1 MALNASTIL
10 PYDVV
15 TVTDTFADEGFLRS
29 ISEHVG
35 GSLVS
40 ATVEGST
47 AGAFVLTAVRTM
59 PTDRLPD
66 IAKKFVGAT
75 LTVTQK
81 EEWAAPAA
89 DGSREANVELSVGG
103 VPLKV
108 NAVQRLVTVAEGTRV
123 DVDGKVGSSIPFL
136 GDKIAKAA
144 EPMIGKA
151 LTIQA
156 GQAGKWIESRQ
167 G

>member
-1 MALNASTIL
+1 MALNASTTL
-10 PYDVV
+10 PHDVR
-15 TVTDTFADEGFLRS
+15 TVTETFANEDFLRS
-29 ISEHVG
+29 VSEHVG

-40 ATVEGST
+40 VTVDGDI
-47 AGAFVLTAVRTM
+47 AGAFVLTAVRTL

-66 IAKKFVGAT
+66 IAKKFVGAS
-75 LTVTQK
+75 LTVTQT
-81 EEWAAPAA
+81 ENWAAPAA
-89 DGSREANVELSVGG
+89 DGSREASVDLSVGG

-108 NAVQRLVTVAEGTRV
+108 NAVQRLVPVAEGTRV
-123 DVDGKVGSSIPFL
+123 DVDGKVSSSIPFL
-136 GDKIAKAA
+136 GDKIAKQA

-156 GQAGKWIESRQ
+156 SQAGKWIESRR

>member
-1 MALNASTIL
+1 MALNASTTL
-10 PYDVV
+10 PHDAK
-15 TVTDTFADEGFLRS
+15 TVTETFTDEGFLRS
-29 ISEHVG
+29 VSEHVG

-40 ATVEGST
+40 VTVEGST
-47 AGAFVLTAVRTM
+47 AGAFILTAVRTL

-66 IAKKFVGAT
+66 MAKKFVGQT

-81 EEWAAPAA
+81 ENWSSPAA
-89 DGSREANVELSVGG
+89 DGSREASVDLSVAG

-108 NAVQRLVTVAEGTRV
+108 AAQQRLVVIPEGTRV
-123 DVDGKVGSSIPFL
+123 EVDGTVSSSIPFL
-136 GDKIAKAA
+136 GDRIAKAA

-156 GQAGKWIESRQ
+156 GQAGKWIESH
-167 G
+167 

>member
-1 MALNASTIL
+1 MALTASTTL
-10 PYDVV
+10 PYDAA
-15 TVTDTFADEGFLRS
+15 TLTKTFTDEDFVRS

-40 ATVEGST
+40 LVVDGDI
-47 AGAFVLTAVRTM
+47 AGPFTLTAVRTL

-66 IAKKFVGAT
+66 MAKKLVGAS

-81 EEWAAPAA
+81 ESWEAPAA
-89 DGSREANVELSVGG
+89 DGSRTASIDLSIGG

-108 NAVQRLVTVAEGTRV
+108 NAVQRLVVVPEGTRT
-123 DVDGKVGSSIPFL
+123 DVEGSVSSSIPFL
-136 GDKIAKAA
+136 GDKIAKSA

-156 GQAGKWIESRQ
+156 TQAGKWIENN
-167 G
+167 

>member
-1 MALNASTIL
+1 MALNASTTL
-10 PYDVV
+10 SHDVR
-15 TVTDTFADEGFLRS
+15 TVTDTFANEDFLRNV
-29 ISEHVG
+29 SEHVG

-40 ATVEGST
+40 VTVDGDT
-47 AGAFVLTAVRTM
+47 AGAFVLTAVRTL
-59 PTDRLPD
+59 PTDRLPE

-81 EEWAAPAA
+81 ETWAAPAA
-89 DGSREANVELSVGG
+89 DGSRDANIDLSVGG

-108 NAVQRLVTVAEGTRV
+108 NAVQRLVAVPEGTRV
-123 DVDGKVGSSIPFL
+123 DVDGKVSSSIPFL
-136 GDKIAKAA
+136 GDKIAKQA

-156 GQAGKWIESRQ
+156 SQAGKWIESRKA
-167 G
+167 

>member
-1 MALNASTIL
+1 MALNASTTL
-10 PYDVV
+10 PHDVR
-15 TVTDTFADEGFLRS
+15 TVTDTFASEDFLRS
-29 ISEHVG
+29 VSEHVG

-40 ATVEGST
+40 VTIDGDT
-47 AGAFVLTAVRTM
+47 AGAFVLTAVRTL

-66 IAKKFVGAT
+66 MAKKFVGAS
-75 LTVTQK
+75 LTVTQTEK
-81 EEWAAPAA
+81 WAAPAA
-89 DGSREANVELSVGG
+89 DGSREASVDLSVGG

-108 NAVQRLVTVAEGTRV
+108 NAVQRLVAVAEGTRV
-123 DVDGKVGSSIPFL
+123 DVDGKVSSSIPFL
-136 GDKIAKAA
+136 GDKIAKQA

-156 GQAGKWIESRQ
+156 SQAGKWIESRQ

>member
-1 MALNASTIL
+1 MALNASTTL
-10 PYDVV
+10 SHDVR
-15 TVTDTFADEGFLRS
+15 TVTDTFANEDFLRS
-29 ISEHVG
+29 VSAHVG

-40 ATVEGST
+40 ATVEGDT
-47 AGAFVLTAVRTM
+47 AGAFVLIAVRTL

-81 EEWAAPAA
+81 ENWAAPAA
-89 DGSREANVELSVGG
+89 DGSREAGIELSVGG

-108 NAVQRLVTVAEGTRV
+108 NATQRLVAVGEGTRV
-123 DVDGKVGSSIPFL
+123 DVDGKVSSSIPFL
-136 GDKIAKAA
+136 GDKIAKQA

-156 GQAGKWIESRQ
+156 GQAGKWIESRKA
-167 G
+167 

>member
-1 MALNASTIL
+1 MALSASTTL
-10 PYDVV
+10 PYDAA
-15 TVTDTFADEGFLRS
+15 TLTKTFTDEGFVRS

-40 ATVEGST
+40 LVVDGDISGPFT
-47 AGAFVLTAVRTM
+47 LTAVRSL
-59 PTDRLPD
+59 PTDRLPEM
-66 IAKKFVGAT
+66 AKKLVGAS

-81 EEWAAPAA
+81 ESWEAPAA
-89 DGSREANVELSVGG
+89 DGSRTATIDLSVAG

-108 NAVQRLVTVAEGTRV
+108 NAVQRMVAIPEGTRT
-123 DVDGKVGSSIPFL
+123 DVEGTVTSSIPFL

-156 GQAGKWIESRQ
+156 SQAGKWIENN
-167 G
+167 

>member
-1 MALNASTIL
+1 MALNASTTL
-10 PYDVV
+10 PYDVR
-15 TVTDTFADEGFLRS
+15 TVTDTFANEDFLRS

-40 ATVEGST
+40 ASVAGDTT
-47 AGAFVLTAVRTM
+47 GAFVLTAVRTM

-81 EEWAAPAA
+81 EHWAAPAA
-89 DGSREANVELSVGG
+89 DGSREATVELSVGG

-108 NAVQRLVTVAEGTRV
+108 NAVQRLIADGAGTRV

-136 GDKIAKAA
+136 GDKIARAA

-156 GQAGKWIESRQ
+156 SQAGKWIESRQ
-167 G
+167 S

>member
-1 MALNASTIL
+1 MALNASTTL
-10 PYDVV
+10 PHDVR
-15 TVTDTFADEGFLRS
+15 TVTETFANEDFLRS
-29 ISEHVG
+29 VSEHVG

-40 ATVEGST
+40 VTVDGDIT
-47 AGAFVLTAVRTM
+47 GAFVLTAVRTL

-66 IAKKFVGAT
+66 IAKKFVGAS
-75 LTVTQK
+75 LTVTQT
-81 EEWAAPAA
+81 ENWAAPAA
-89 DGSREANVELSVGG
+89 DGSREASVDLSVGG

-108 NAVQRLVTVAEGTRV
+108 NAVQRLVPVAEGTRV
-123 DVDGKVGSSIPFL
+123 DVDGKVSSSIPFL
-136 GDKIAKAA
+136 GDKIAKQA

-156 GQAGKWIESRQ
+156 SQAGKWIESRR

>member
-1 MALNASTIL
+1 MALSASTTL
-10 PYDVV
+10 PYDAA
-15 TVTDTFADEGFLRS
+15 TLTKTFTDEGFVRS

-40 ATVEGST
+40 LTVDGDTSGPFT
-47 AGAFVLTAVRTM
+47 LTAVRQI

-66 IAKKFVGAT
+66 MAKKLVGSS

-81 EEWAAPAA
+81 ETWDAPAA
-89 DGSREANVELSVGG
+89 DGSRTASVDLSVGG

-108 NAVQRLVTVAEGTRV
+108 AAVQRLVALAEGTRV
-123 DVDGKVGSSIPFL
+123 DVEGSVSSSIPFL

-156 GQAGKWIESRQ
+156 AQAGKWIENN
-167 G
+167 

>member
-1 MALNASTIL
+1 MALNATTIL
-10 PYDVV
+10 PYDVA
-15 TVTDTFADEGFLRS
+15 TVTDAFANEDFLRS

-40 ATVEGST
+40 ATVEGDT

-81 EEWAAPAA
+81 EQWAAPGA
-89 DGSREANVELSVGG
+89 DGTREAAVELSVGG

-108 NAVQRLVTVAEGTRV
+108 TAVQRLVTVAEGTRV
-123 DVDGKVGSSIPFL
+123 DVDGNVGSSIPFL

-156 GQAGKWIESRQ
+156 GQAGKWIESRK

>member
-1 MALNASTIL
+1 MALTASTTL
-10 PYDVV
+10 PYDVA
-15 TVTDTFADEGFLRS
+15 TLTKTFTDEDFVRS

-40 ATVEGST
+40 LVVDGDI
-47 AGAFVLTAVRTM
+47 AGPFTLTAVRTL

-66 IAKKFVGAT
+66 MAKKLVGAS

-81 EEWAAPAA
+81 ESWEAPAA
-89 DGSREANVELSVGG
+89 DGSRTAIIDLSIGG

-108 NAVQRLVTVAEGTRV
+108 NAVQRLVVVPEGTRT
-123 DVDGKVGSSIPFL
+123 DVEGSVSSSIPFL

-156 GQAGKWIESRQ
+156 TQAGKWIENN
-167 G
+167 

>member
-1 MALNASTIL
+1 MALSASTTL
-10 PYDVV
+10 PYDAA
-15 TVTDTFADEGFLRS
+15 TLTKTYTDEGFIRS
-29 ISEHVG
+29 LSEHVG

-40 ATVEGST
+40 LEVDGDISGPFT
-47 AGAFVLTAVRTM
+47 LTAVRSI

-66 IAKKFVGAT
+66 VAKKLVGSS

-81 EEWAAPAA
+81 ENWEAPAP
-89 DGSREANVELSVGG
+89 DGSRTATIDLSVGG

-108 NAVQRLVTVAEGTRV
+108 SAVQRLVVVAEGTRT
-123 DVDGKVGSSIPFL
+123 DVEGTVSSSIPFL

-156 GQAGKWIESRQ
+156 AQAGKWIENS
-167 G
+167 

>member
-1 MALNASTIL
+1 MALNASTTL
-10 PYDVV
+10 PHDVR
-15 TVTDTFADEGFLRS
+15 TVTDTFANEGFLRS
-29 ISEHVG
+29 VSERVG

-40 ATVEGST
+40 VTVDGDT
-47 AGAFVLTAVRTM
+47 AGAFVLTAVRTL

-66 IAKKFVGAT
+66 IAKKFVGTT

-81 EEWAAPAA
+81 ENWAAPAA
-89 DGSREANVELSVGG
+89 DGSREASIELSVGG

-108 NAVQRLVTVAEGTRV
+108 NAVQRLVAVAEGTRV
-123 DVDGKVGSSIPFL
+123 DVDGKVSSSIPFL
-136 GDKIAKAA
+136 GDKIAKQA

-156 GQAGKWIESRQ
+156 SQAGKWIESRKA
-167 G
+167 

>member
-1 MALNASTIL
+1 MALSASTTL
-10 PYDVV
+10 PYDAA
-15 TVTDTFADEGFLRS
+15 TLTKTYTDEGFIRS
-29 ISEHVG
+29 LSEHVG

-40 ATVEGST
+40 LEV
-47 AGAFVLTAVRTM
+47 AGDISGPFTLTAVRSI

-66 IAKKFVGAT
+66 VAKKLVGSS

-81 EEWAAPAA
+81 ENWEAPAP
-89 DGSREANVELSVGG
+89 DGSRTAAIDLSVGG

-108 NAVQRLVTVAEGTRV
+108 SAVQRLVVVAEGTRT
-123 DVDGKVGSSIPFL
+123 DVEGTVSSAIPFL

-156 GQAGKWIESRQ
+156 AQAGKWIENS
-167 G
+167 

>member
-10 PYDVV
+10 PYDVR

-29 ISEHVG
+29 MSEHVG

-40 ATVEGST
+40 ASVDGDT

-66 IAKKFVGAT
+66 MAKKFVGAT

-81 EEWAAPAA
+81 EQWAAPAA
-89 DGSREANVELSVGG
+89 DGSREAAVELSVGG

-108 NAVQRLVTVAEGTRV
+108 NAVQRLVSTPEGTRV
-123 DVDGKVGSSIPFL
+123 DVDGKVASSIPFL

-156 GQAGKWIESRQ
+156 GQAGKWIESRKS
-167 G
+167 

>member
-1 MALNASTIL
+1 MALNATTIL
-10 PYDVV
+10 PYDVG

-40 ATVEGST
+40 ATVEGDT
-47 AGAFVLTAVRTM
+47 AGAFILTAVRTM

-89 DGSREANVELSVGG
+89 DGSREAAVELSVGG

-108 NAVQRLVTVAEGTRV
+108 TAVQRLVAVAEGTRV
-123 DVDGKVGSSIPFL
+123 DVDGKVASSIPFL
-136 GDKIAKAA
+136 GDKIASAA

-156 GQAGKWIESRQ
+156 AQAGKWIENN
-167 G
+167 